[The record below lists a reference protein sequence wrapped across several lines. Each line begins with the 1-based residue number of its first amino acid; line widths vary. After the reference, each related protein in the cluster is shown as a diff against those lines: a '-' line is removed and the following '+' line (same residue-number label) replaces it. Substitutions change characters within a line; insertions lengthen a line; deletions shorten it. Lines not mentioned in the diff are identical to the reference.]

1 MWPIEVHPTPPTR
14 LETTPQMSRAQTRQK
29 IKLLKQQLKAENR
42 AAEARLLRLILLLV
56 IAAAIAVLAYGRMTL

>member
-1 MWPIEVHPTPPTR
+1 
-14 LETTPQMSRAQTRQK
+14 MSRAQTRQK